1 MHMTNLS
8 LPSSASETAVYGRG
22 LKITDD
28 MLEKWREQFINNDT
42 EFQKFLLEQT
52 FSNPI
57 FEHCCLR
64 IIYQKSFAKTFLKWA
79 EKCNMEIDD
88 QWFEIISKLMANDCE
103 QDWNHTDNNQTVII
117 RQTTALLSQ
126 GNTGLSIWPSAIYL
140 ANYLMKN
147 GYLLRNKQI
156 LELGSGVGI
165 LGLSLLKYIIDIRTF
180 VFSDYSDHVL
190 NLLRQN
196 LSINFPQLDCCA
208 NNEWTIRSENDHTKV
223 QIEELD
229 WNQYDKLTTDLYDL
243 IIASDVIYDPSIIE
257 SLIKTLKKLLIN
269 NSSCIVFMANVIRN
283 ESTYA
288 LFRQKLEESTEQA
301 FVIERIIDNNNDDM
315 TKHSVEILKIHS
327 QKDIITQQF

>member
-1 MHMTNLS
+1 
-8 LPSSASETAVYGRG
+8 
-22 LKITDD
+22 
-28 MLEKWREQFINNDT
+28 
-42 EFQKFLLEQT
+42 
-52 FSNPI
+52 
-57 FEHCCLR
+57 
-64 IIYQKSFAKTFLKWA
+64 
-79 EKCNMEIDD
+79 
-88 QWFEIISKLMANDCE
+88 
-103 QDWNHTDNNQTVII
+103 
-117 RQTTALLSQ
+117 
-126 GNTGLSIWPSAIYL
+126 
-140 ANYLMKN
+140 
-147 GYLLRNKQI
+147 QI

-243 IIASDVIYDPSIIE
+243 IIAS
-257 SLIKTLKKLLIN
+257 
-269 NSSCIVFMANVIRN
+269 
-283 ESTYA
+283 
-288 LFRQKLEESTEQA
+288 EESTEQA